1 MGSSHDKKSEVG
13 ILLCHGYLSCR
24 KQMEH
29 LDGHLKEL
37 GFQTHSV
44 CLYGHGS
51 DPKDLN
57 KVSWEYWLKNVED
70 GYYQL
75 RKNCKKLF
83 LVGFSMGGC
92 LSLIVSSMKEKRV
105 DGVIAINPCF
115 GINDRLDFIVPWAV
129 RWNNMMTKIGWDS
142 LAIKYIDSGTELPSI
157 NYKRNSLH
165 GTNELKKLM
174 VECWSILDEVW
185 PPCLVIQEK
194 TDPTVLYKSGSRAFD
209 KIAST
214 NKEFISTDL
223 GVHATMYLECCRDKI
238 FGMVDR
244 FIDATLDCSFMTIGH
259 RGAAGHENENTIES
273 FAKAIDLGCDMIELD
288 VKMVDSSL
296 VVFHD
301 GDLERIFGID
311 KSVSE
316 CSYTEIRKLTMQ
328 GGGKIPTLEEAL
340 DFIDGRVK
348 VNIEL
353 KGPYT
358 VAAVVNMIEKLVK
371 TKTWNYEDFLI
382 SAFSYTELSL
392 VRRLS
397 SAVRIGLLFSEETD
411 DLVDTA
417 ISLASAK
424 HINSWSVN
432 VSGKVVSEALVN
444 IAHREGM
451 KVLVYTINDP
461 EEIRTLKALGVDGIF
476 SDYPERV

>member
-1 MGSSHDKKSEVG
+1 MGYIHDKNSDVG
-13 ILLCHGYLSCR
+13 ILLCHGYLSCK

-44 CLYGHGS
+44 CLYGHGT
-51 DPKDLN
+51 DPRDLN

-75 RKNCKKLF
+75 RNKCKKLF

-92 LSLIVSSMKEKRV
+92 LSLILSSMKEKKV
-105 DGVIAINPCF
+105 DGVVAINPCM
-115 GINDRLDFIVPWAV
+115 GIKDRLNFMVPLAV
-129 RWNNMMTKIGWDS
+129 KWNNIVLRHGWDS
-142 LAIKYIDSGTELPSI
+142 LAIKYVKSETELPSI

-174 VECWSILDEVW
+174 VKCWESLDSVW
-185 PPCLVIQEK
+185 SPCLVIQEK
-194 TDPTVLYKSGSRAFD
+194 TDPTVLYKSGVTAFGQ
-209 KIAST
+209 IAST

-223 GVHATMYLECCRDKI
+223 RVHATMYLECCRNVI
-238 FGMVDR
+238 FEMVDK
-244 FIDATLDCSFMTIGH
+244 FIDETLDCSFLSIGH

-273 FAKAIDLGCDMIELD
+273 FSRAIDLGCDMVELD
-288 VKMVDSSL
+288 VRMLGSTL
-296 VVFHD
+296 IVFHD
-301 GDLERIFGID
+301 NDLERIFGID
-311 KSVSE
+311 KSISE
-316 CSYTEIRKLTMQ
+316 CSFNEVRSLTMHE
-328 GGGKIPTLEEAL
+328 GGKVPTLEEVL

-353 KGPYT
+353 KGPHT
-358 VAAVVNMIEKLVK
+358 AAAVVNMIEKLVK

-392 VRRLS
+392 VRHLA
-397 SAVRIGLLFSEETD
+397 SAVRIGLLFSEETS
-411 DLVDTA
+411 DLVDNA

-424 HINSWSVN
+424 HIGSWSVN
-432 VSGKVVSEALVN
+432 VSSEVVSEALVN

-461 EEIRTLKALGVDGIF
+461 DEIRFLKSIGVDGIF